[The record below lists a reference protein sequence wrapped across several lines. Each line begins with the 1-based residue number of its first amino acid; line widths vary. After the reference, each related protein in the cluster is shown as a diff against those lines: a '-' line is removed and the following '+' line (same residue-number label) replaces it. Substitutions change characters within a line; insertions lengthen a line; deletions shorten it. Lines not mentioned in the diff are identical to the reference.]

1 MNIINRL
8 TELRDIINNTPR
20 LQRKK
25 LIGSIDNLIKE
36 IKKIGK
42 KESLLEPELCC
53 YCKFFKDVD
62 NVFEYD
68 GVCQKKHKYT
78 NYNDF
83 CKLFRRQE
91 V

>member
-8 TELRDIINNTPR
+8 TELRDIIKNTPR

-36 IKKIGK
+36 IKEIGK
-42 KESLLEPELCC
+42 EESLLEAELCC

-68 GVCQKKHKYT
+68 GVCQKKHIYI
-78 NYNDF
+78 
-83 CKLFRRQE
+83 
-91 V
+91 